1 MPLSNEQFLERFN
14 TRTSRTG
21 ILFGTRVL
29 EVDHDAKRVRLSFD
43 IGPQFCNPRGTVQG
57 GILSALLDEAAAH
70 AGIISMG
77 EAGFIVSLEFK
88 TSFLA
93 PASHGIL
100 FAEARCLKMGRST
113 CFLEADLSDGD
124 GNLLARFSSSAV
136 PVRTKDKPVLVET
149 GRS

>member
-1 MPLSNEQFLERFN
+1 MPLSNEQFLERLN
-14 TRTSRTG
+14 AHTSPTG

-29 EVDHDAKRVRLSFD
+29 EVDQDAKRVRLSFD
-43 IGPQFCNPRGTVQG
+43 IGPQFCNPRGKVQG

-88 TSFLA
+88 TSFFA
-93 PASHGIL
+93 PASHGTL

-113 CFLEADLSDGD
+113 CFLEADLSDGN
-124 GNLLARFSSSAV
+124 GILLARFSSSAV
-136 PVRTKDKPVLVET
+136 PVRTKDKPILVET
-149 GRS
+149 GR